1 MDTKKEMSKSKE
13 QLEEEKTIAL
23 NMRVKPL
30 DLDGLDSDQLKKK
43 AGDLYNIVVQLE
55 TDKYDLTEKTKTQD
69 YQMMELKE
77 RQKQQLRMR
86 ATKKGLDPE
95 SFIGKYP
102 PKMRM

>member
-43 AGDLYNIVVQLE
+43 VICTALWSSWR
-55 TDKYDLTEKTKTQD
+55 LTSMT
-69 YQMMELKE
+69 
-77 RQKQQLRMR
+77 
-86 ATKKGLDPE
+86 
-95 SFIGKYP
+95 
-102 PKMRM
+102 